1 MLKVIRELEAAV
13 NAALE
18 LGNDDRGDGYYSRVT
33 SLRRVERTLKTFRNE
48 FIRVQRAFDARNE
61 IETMEQSNTSSLS
74 LDDESVG
81 LLVDILTKLPCIYC
95 SEPQGDGDHQP
106 IDLNRRYDISTISG
120 LDEMFESIEK
130 FVSQMILDYAHMPLD
145 LNLID
150 GLLDRVALLAF
161 HGSVSCELISIL
173 NASAAAS
180 LSESAELHFSQE
192 NSSLHDRFSHEKSPL
207 FLLGAEETLSLT
219 QILTPISLQHL
230 SRSFDFLVNFLNGE
244 EKMGSREGEVGLRL
258 LLFHIF
264 RHLSDTLPKG
274 SQSRIDALRICHNQ
288 WFRGQMNNN
297 NKMEYELENE
307 YEDYMDMLKSFL
319 AENIEFA
326 FDALNVSNKLI
337 PEISE
342 KDHMVHQIKQVTR
355 LSSLAVGIADLFQ
368 EELDFDMSFFRSQ
381 LEKLFVTFANY
392 VANYC
397 HGGFIPGKKHV
408 MLLADETLFR
418 LYVLVSANSVEKL
431 PKRNRIGPISSA
443 LQKYQAQTIVYLRAS
458 YLYAS
463 EFNAIDTS
471 VVNMELDRLVGIIQ
485 NPLSNQDDTSKMDP
499 YAAKSLLQ
507 ARVLSCIVIGD
518 NDESRLQI
526 KNNTLLSLLLTHLAK
541 CQDQKINDE
550 HENASKTELSPWNYL
565 LAQMI
570 LESTPC
576 TDTSLYLNG
585 STSITPSDTILSN
598 NSSFGSDLK
607 GQLSSSE
614 NERNDM
620 FNYPTNVISFAQS
633 VHSHI
638 NTLCHD

>member
-1 MLKVIRELEAAV
+1 V
-13 NAALE
+13 
-18 LGNDDRGDGYYSRVT
+18 
-33 SLRRVERTLKTFRNE
+33 
-48 FIRVQRAFDARNE
+48 
-61 IETMEQSNTSSLS
+61 
-74 LDDESVG
+74 
-81 LLVDILTKLPCIYC
+81 
-95 SEPQGDGDHQP
+95 
-106 IDLNRRYDISTISG
+106 ST
-120 LDEMFESIEK
+120 
-130 FVSQMILDYAHMPLD
+130 
-145 LNLID
+145 
-150 GLLDRVALLAF
+150 
-161 HGSVSCELISIL
+161 
-173 NASAAAS
+173 
-180 LSESAELHFSQE
+180 
-192 NSSLHDRFSHEKSPL
+192 
-207 FLLGAEETLSLT
+207 
-219 QILTPISLQHL
+219 
-230 SRSFDFLVNFLNGE
+230 
-244 EKMGSREGEVGLRL
+244 
-258 LLFHIF
+258 
-264 RHLSDTLPKG
+264 
-274 SQSRIDALRICHNQ
+274 
-288 WFRGQMNNN
+288 
-297 NKMEYELENE
+297 
-307 YEDYMDMLKSFL
+307 
-319 AENIEFA
+319 
-326 FDALNVSNKLI
+326 
-337 PEISE
+337 
-342 KDHMVHQIKQVTR
+342 
-355 LSSLAVGIADLFQ
+355 
-368 EELDFDMSFFRSQ
+368 
-381 LEKLFVTFANY
+381 
-392 VANYC
+392 
-397 HGGFIPGKKHV
+397 
-408 MLLADETLFR
+408 
-418 LYVLVSANSVEKL
+418 NSVEKL

-507 ARVLSCIVIGD
+507 ARALSCIVIGD

>member
-1 MLKVIRELEAAV
+1 
-13 NAALE
+13 
-18 LGNDDRGDGYYSRVT
+18 
-33 SLRRVERTLKTFRNE
+33 
-48 FIRVQRAFDARNE
+48 
-61 IETMEQSNTSSLS
+61 
-74 LDDESVG
+74 
-81 LLVDILTKLPCIYC
+81 
-95 SEPQGDGDHQP
+95 
-106 IDLNRRYDISTISG
+106 
-120 LDEMFESIEK
+120 
-130 FVSQMILDYAHMPLD
+130 
-145 LNLID
+145 
-150 GLLDRVALLAF
+150 
-161 HGSVSCELISIL
+161 
-173 NASAAAS
+173 
-180 LSESAELHFSQE
+180 
-192 NSSLHDRFSHEKSPL
+192 
-207 FLLGAEETLSLT
+207 
-219 QILTPISLQHL
+219 
-230 SRSFDFLVNFLNGE
+230 
-244 EKMGSREGEVGLRL
+244 
-258 LLFHIF
+258 
-264 RHLSDTLPKG
+264 
-274 SQSRIDALRICHNQ
+274 
-288 WFRGQMNNN
+288 
-297 NKMEYELENE
+297 
-307 YEDYMDMLKSFL
+307 
-319 AENIEFA
+319 
-326 FDALNVSNKLI
+326 
-337 PEISE
+337 
-342 KDHMVHQIKQVTR
+342 
-355 LSSLAVGIADLFQ
+355 
-368 EELDFDMSFFRSQ
+368 MSFFRSQ

-418 LYVLVSANSVEKL
+418 LYVLVSTNSVEKL

-485 NPLSNQDDTSKMDP
+485 NPLRNQDDTSKMDP
-499 YAAKSLLQ
+499 YTAKSLLQ
-507 ARVLSCIVIGD
+507 ARALSCIVIGD